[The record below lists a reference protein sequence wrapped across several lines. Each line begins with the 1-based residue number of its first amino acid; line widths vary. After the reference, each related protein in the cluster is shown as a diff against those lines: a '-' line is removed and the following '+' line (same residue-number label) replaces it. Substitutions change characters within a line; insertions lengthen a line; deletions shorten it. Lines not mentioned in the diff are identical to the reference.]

1 MSGNDSYIVS
11 NVVTIKLVC
20 YFWLISKYF
29 ATFPPPTPIP
39 KFSLVSGCGGIGIT
53 EKGI

>member
-11 NVVTIKLVC
+11 DVVTIKLVC
-20 YFWLISKYF
+20 DFWFISKYL

-39 KFSLVSGCGGIGIT
+39 KCPLVSGCGGIGIT